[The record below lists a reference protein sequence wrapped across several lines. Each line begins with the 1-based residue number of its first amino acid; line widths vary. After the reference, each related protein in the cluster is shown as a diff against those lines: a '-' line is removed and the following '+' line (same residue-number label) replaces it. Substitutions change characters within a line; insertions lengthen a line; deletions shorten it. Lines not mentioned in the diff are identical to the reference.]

1 MKTFAKLFLA
11 ILLVA
16 ACVLAA
22 AYLAAAIYFGINKV
36 MPAHLDTGTWLRY
49 WAAYGDDAM
58 QRPRLILAAAL
69 AAGLVCVPLLFIIGK
84 LHSKPRALHGDA
96 RWANDSEVRKAGLL

>member
-1 MKTFAKLFLA
+1 MKTFAKLLLA
-11 ILLVA
+11 VLLVA
-16 ACVLAA
+16 ACVVAA
-22 AYLAAAIYFGINKV
+22 TYLAAAIYFAINKV
-36 MPAHLDTGTWLRY
+36 MPGHLEPGTWLRY
-49 WAAYGDDAM
+49 WAVYGDDAM
-58 QRPRLILAAAL
+58 QRPRLIMAAVL